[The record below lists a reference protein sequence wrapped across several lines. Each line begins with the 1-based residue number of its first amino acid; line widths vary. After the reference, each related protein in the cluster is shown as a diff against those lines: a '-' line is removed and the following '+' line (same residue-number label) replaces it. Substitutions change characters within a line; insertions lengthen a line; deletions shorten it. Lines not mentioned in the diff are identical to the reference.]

1 MGKGR
6 KVSSIS
12 REFDGKEVQGKLIER
27 SGLFGSKMSKEVFK
41 MPSGGKHIE
50 KTRTNK
56 KGDVVSRMSRDT
68 KVNPLKFFNDNKE
81 KAIKKDGG
89 EMDMFK
95 KSLKKA
101 DNGIQMGPMT
111 EQEAFKAAFS
121 SAANDPMNYGQGP
134 RLNPPTRNERID
146 ALMKEGAR
154 SSMDAISKVPQYG
167 YGQNNAAMAT
177 MAASGRHKKGGP
189 VKRKR
194 K

>member
-1 MGKGR
+1 M
-6 KVSSIS
+6 
-12 REFDGKEVQGKLIER
+12 
-27 SGLFGSKMSKEVFK
+27 
-41 MPSGGKHIE
+41 KH
-50 KTRTNK
+50 NK
-56 KGDVVSRMSRDT
+56 
-68 KVNPLKFFNDNKE
+68 KVNPLTHFNNLKAS
-81 KAIKKDGG
+81 AIKKAGG

-95 KSLKKA
+95 KSLKRA
-101 DNGIQMGPMT
+101 DNGLHMGPMT

-121 SAANDPMNYGQGP
+121 SAANDSMNYGMGP
-134 RLNPPTRNERID
+134 RLNPPTRDERMD

-177 MAASGRHKKGGP
+177 MAAGRRHKKGGP